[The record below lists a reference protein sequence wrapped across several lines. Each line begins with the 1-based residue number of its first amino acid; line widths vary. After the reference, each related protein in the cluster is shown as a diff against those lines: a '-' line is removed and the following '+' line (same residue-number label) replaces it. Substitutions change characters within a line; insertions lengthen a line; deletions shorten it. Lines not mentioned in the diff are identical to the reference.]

1 MEMMRQELWELLL
14 MTRRQNT
21 YVMFVRTKL

>member
-1 MEMMRQELWELLL
+1 MERMSQELLELLL

-21 YVMFVRTKL
+21 YVMFVRMKL

>member
-1 MEMMRQELWELLL
+1 MEKMNRELWELLL

-21 YVMFVRTKL
+21 YEMFVRMKL

>member
-1 MEMMRQELWELLL
+1 MEMMRRELWELLL

-21 YVMFVRTKL
+21 YVMYVRMKL